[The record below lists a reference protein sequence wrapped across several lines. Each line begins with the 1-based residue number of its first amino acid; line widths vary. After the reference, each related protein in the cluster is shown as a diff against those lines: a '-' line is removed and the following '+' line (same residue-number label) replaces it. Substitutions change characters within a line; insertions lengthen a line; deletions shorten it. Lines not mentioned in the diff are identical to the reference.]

1 MTNFASVKKKYGH
14 RRRHRVTGNKNG
26 KKQGEME
33 SVGGKFAVF
42 LSFVVPPA
50 ATMNG

>member
-1 MTNFASVKKKYGH
+1 MATDADIESQ
-14 RRRHRVTGNKNG
+14 GNKNG

-42 LSFVVPPA
+42 LSFVSLLQQQ
-50 ATMNG
+50 